1 MQQMQNPTVQRALTN
16 PRVMQ
21 AINQIQGGIQ
31 QLQQEAPDMLPLLG
45 MAPSPMFSSFA
56 SQSAPASASTTSA
69 PQSSTTTASQGG
81 TTTTPPSTA
90 GGQAGTNPLL
100 NQMFQSMLQQQV
112 GQSRSQQPPEER
124 FRTQLE
130 QLASMGFV
138 DRAANLQALT
148 ATGGD
153 VNAAIERL
161 LR

>member
-1 MQQMQNPTVQRALTN
+1 MQNPTVQRALTN

-21 AINQIQGGIQ
+21 AINQIQSGIQ

-45 MAPSPMFSSFA
+45 MTPSPMFSSFA
-56 SQSAPASASTTSA
+56 SQSSPAGASTST

-81 TTTTPPSTA
+81 TTTTPPSTT
-90 GGQAGTNPLL
+90 GSQTGTNPLL
-100 NQMFQSMLQQQV
+100 SQMFQSMLQQQV

-138 DRAANLQALT
+138 DRAANLQGLLLIFT
-148 ATGGD
+148 SHEFSKL
-153 VNAAIERL
+153 AIPLKLE
-161 LR
+161 